1 MLVIQNENYILLVY
15 FIPLVVFIVGIFI
28 VRAKEIGEKINA
40 TQKFFIIPA
49 LGHYLK
55 TSFEVYAVMILLMPL
70 LAWSM
75 NHVLKESMI
84 QLRQQGWKVEEKKSF
99 VESRPGKRPYQ
110 MLKRDV
116 QVVLYPLHR
125 QKQEL
130 FCRVEYDSQQD
141 TIREMCSKDENILE
155 SIVAD

>member
-1 MLVIQNENYILLVY
+1 M
-15 FIPLVVFIVGIFI
+15 
-28 VRAKEIGEKINA
+28 KISLF
-40 TQKFFIIPA
+40 T
-49 LGHYLK
+49 LM
-55 TSFEVYAVMILLMPL
+55 MISLMPL

-75 NHVLKESMI
+75 NQVSKESMV
-84 QLRQQGWKVEEKKSF
+84 QYRNQGWKVEEMKSF

-116 QVVLYPLHR
+116 QVVLYRLHR

-141 TIREMCSKDENILE
+141 TIREMCSKDENRLE
-155 SIVAD
+155 SIFAE

>member
-1 MLVIQNENYILLVY
+1 M
-15 FIPLVVFIVGIFI
+15 
-28 VRAKEIGEKINA
+28 KISLI
-40 TQKFFIIPA
+40 T
-49 LGHYLK
+49 L
-55 TSFEVYAVMILLMPL
+55 VMISLMPL

-84 QLRQQGWKVEEKKSF
+84 QFRQQGWKVVEKKSF

-116 QVVLYPLHR
+116 QVVLYRLHR
-125 QKQEL
+125 QQQEL

-141 TIREMCSKDENILE
+141 TIREMCSEDEKSLE
-155 SIVAD
+155 SFVAE

>member
-1 MLVIQNENYILLVY
+1 
-15 FIPLVVFIVGIFI
+15 
-28 VRAKEIGEKINA
+28 
-40 TQKFFIIPA
+40 
-49 LGHYLK
+49 
-55 TSFEVYAVMILLMPL
+55 MISLMPL

-84 QLRQQGWKVEEKKSF
+84 QYRKMGWKVEEMKSF

-116 QVVLYPLHR
+116 QVVLYRLHR
-125 QKQEL
+125 QQQEL

-141 TIREMCSKDENILE
+141 TIREMCSKDENRLE
-155 SIVAD
+155 SIVAE

>member
-1 MLVIQNENYILLVY
+1 M
-15 FIPLVVFIVGIFI
+15 
-28 VRAKEIGEKINA
+28 KISLI
-40 TQKFFIIPA
+40 T
-49 LGHYLK
+49 L
-55 TSFEVYAVMILLMPL
+55 VMISLMPL

-75 NHVLKESMI
+75 NQVSKETMI

-116 QVVLYPLHR
+116 QVVLYRLHR
-125 QKQEL
+125 QEQEL

-141 TIREMCSKDENILE
+141 TIREMCSKDEKILGPI
-155 SIVAD
+155 SAD

>member
-1 MLVIQNENYILLVY
+1 MKISLITLMMIY
-15 FIPLVVFIVGIFI
+15 F
-28 VRAKEIGEKINA
+28 
-40 TQKFFIIPA
+40 
-49 LGHYLK
+49 
-55 TSFEVYAVMILLMPL
+55 MPL

-75 NHVLKESMI
+75 NQVSKESMI

-116 QVVLYPLHR
+116 QVVLYRLHR
-125 QKQEL
+125 QEQEL

-141 TIREMCSKDENILE
+141 TIREMCSNDENSLE
-155 SIVAD
+155 SIFAD